1 MHAAPHA
8 PVEELQTYARRLGK
22 FFTAIAALMAASAG
36 WHLGGNS
43 WLAAILL
50 CGLFG
55 GLTVATAYMLN
66 FVDLAW
72 SAGETRIACGLLIAW
87 GALCLGEYG
96 SHVAFGTSHR
106 AANIETAQLQNTRYD
121 DGRNMIA
128 DTEAQIKL
136 WTARLAQLEAQNAWA
151 TTVNAEALRAQEA
164 AERRRG
170 GCGPKCLEVQAKI
183 AVAEETG
190 DLRKKIEASKAVL
203 ASLRTKSATTE
214 KGDSIA
220 LNQSQLFA
228 TIATG
233 SLAPTTQAM
242 AWANIGIGAYVSL
255 LSTFLGTIFNWLGFH
270 RFRRKDEAPAPEA
283 PPMTIPEAVTEPK
296 IVNTVQRIT
305 DLKLA
310 RAIQAAVAKAA

>member
-1 MHAAPHA
+1 MHASPTAT
-8 PVEELQTYARRLGK
+8 VDELQIYARRLGK

-43 WLAAILL
+43 WLASILL
-50 CGLFG
+50 CGLLG

-66 FVDLAW
+66 FVDLAL
-72 SAGETRIACGLLIAW
+72 SAKETKIAGGLFVAW
-87 GALCLGEYG
+87 IALCIGEYG

-106 AANIETAQLQNTRYD
+106 AANIETATLQNTRYD

-203 ASLRTKSATTE
+203 ANLRTKSATTE

-270 RFRRKDEAPAPEA
+270 TFRRKDETAKPEA
-283 PPMTIPEAVTEPK
+283 PPMTIPNAGPGPL
-296 IVNTVQRIT
+296 RIDT
-305 DLKLA
+305 AFAKRIRDAIDTSLP
-310 RAIQAAVAKAA
+310 RAA

>member
-1 MHAAPHA
+1 MHANPTAT
-8 PVEELQTYARRLGK
+8 VDELQTYARRLGK

-36 WHLGGNS
+36 WHIGGNS
-43 WLAAILL
+43 LLASILL

-72 SAGETRIACGLLIAW
+72 SAGERKIAIGLLVAY
-87 GALCLGEYG
+87 GALCIGEYG

-106 AANIETAQLQNTRYD
+106 AANIETATLQNTRYD
-121 DGRNMIA
+121 DGRSQIA

-183 AVAEETG
+183 AIAEETG
-190 DLRKKIEASKAVL
+190 TLRKQIEASKAVL
-203 ASLRTKSATTE
+203 ANLRTKSATTE

-220 LNQSQLFA
+220 LNQSALFA

-233 SLAPTTQAM
+233 SLAPTTQAL

-270 RFRRKDEAPAPEA
+270 RFARKDDIA
-283 PPMTIPEAVTEPK
+283 PPMTIPDAVPTLQDKPTTT
-296 IVNTVQRIT
+296 IHRIA
-305 DLKLA
+305 DDRLA
-310 RAIQAAVAKAA
+310 RAIRDAALKAAA

>member
-8 PVEELQTYARRLGK
+8 PVEQLQIYARRLGK

-36 WHLGGNS
+36 WHIGGNS
-43 WLAAILL
+43 LFASILL

-55 GLTVATAYMLN
+55 GLTVATAYMIN

-72 SAGETRIACGLLIAW
+72 SAGERRIACGLLVAY

-106 AANIETAQLQNTRYD
+106 AANIETATLQNTRYD
-121 DGRNMIA
+121 DGRSMIA

-136 WTARLAQLEAQNAWA
+136 WTARLARLEAQNSWS

-183 AVAEETG
+183 AIAEETG
-190 DLRKKIEASKAVL
+190 TLRKQIEASKAVL
-203 ASLRTKSATTE
+203 ANLRTKSATTE
-214 KGDSIA
+214 RGDSIA

-233 SLAPTTQAM
+233 SLAPTAQAM
-242 AWANIGIGAYVSL
+242 AWANIGIGAYISL

-270 RFRRKDEAPAPEA
+270 KFRRRDDDDTVVEPQ
-283 PPMTIPEAVTEPK
+283 TIVKAVPDT
-296 IVNTVQRIT
+296 R
-305 DLKLA
+305 LA
-310 RAIQAAVAKAA
+310 LAIKQACAA

>member
-1 MHAAPHA
+1 MHANP
-8 PVEELQTYARRLGK
+8 ETSIDELQTYARRLGK

-43 WLAAILL
+43 WLAAVLL

-55 GLTVATAYMLN
+55 GLTVATAFMLN

-72 SAGETRIACGLLIAW
+72 SSNERKIAGGLFVAW
-87 GALCLGEYG
+87 IALCVGEYG

-106 AANIETAQLQNTRYD
+106 AANIETATLQNTRYD
-121 DGRNMIA
+121 DGRSMIA

-183 AVAEETG
+183 AIAEETG
-190 DLRKKIEASKAVL
+190 TLRKQIEASKAVL
-203 ASLRTKSATTE
+203 ANLRTKSATTE

-220 LNQSQLFA
+220 LNQSALFA

-233 SLAPTTQAM
+233 SLAPTTQAL

-270 RFRRKDEAPAPEA
+270 RFARKRDDTAAPADVVTINPVPA
-283 PPMTIPEAVTEPK
+283 KPPVTIHK
-296 IVNTVQRIT
+296 IADDR
-305 DLKLA
+305 LA
-310 RAIQAAVAKAA
+310 RAIRDAALKAAA